1 MVPSLT
7 MDCCVEYIDVIHI
20 ASITFRNYYNITAKK
35 SELKEKEFYF
45 HKNLLLKPV
54 FIKKRCIRNEYDS
67 WNKGVI
73 RPGHNRF
80 GTATAADH
88 EAAETKKPAP
98 AYSPI
103 RAC

>member
-7 MDCCVEYIDVIHI
+7 MDCCVEHIDVIHI

-73 RPGHNRF
+73 PARGQPLRHSDGGRP
-80 GTATAADH
+80 
-88 EAAETKKPAP
+88 
-98 AYSPI
+98 
-103 RAC
+103 